1 MQNPKSAIVYAKLLS
16 VVVWFAL
23 IAQFYLQIS
32 SAKASPEEL
41 LIRFLSY
48 FTILTN
54 LLVALC
60 CTCVSWFSNSGI
72 GKHFSSRFTQTAIAV
87 YIAVVGLVYN
97 TILRFIW
104 APTGLQRL
112 VDELLH
118 LFIPV
123 LFVVYWW
130 LFVPKNFGWRDFFA
144 WLIYPLAYLI
154 LVLVRGHFSGFYP
167 YPFLDVPQLGY
178 SAVMINCVGITSLFV
193 FFSLLFIGIGKIKKI
208 S

>member
-1 MQNPKSAIVYAKLLS
+1 MQDSKSAILYTKLLS
-16 VVVWFAL
+16 IVAWFAL
-23 IAQFYLQIS
+23 IVQFYLHMS
-32 SAKASPEEL
+32 SGRASTGEL
-41 LIRFLSY
+41 LIRFFSY

-60 CTCVSWFSNSGI
+60 CTYVSWYPNTGM
-72 GKHFSSRFTQTAIAV
+72 GKHFSSRFTQAAIAV

-104 APTGLQRL
+104 EPQGLQRL

-118 LFIPV
+118 LIIPI

-130 LFVPKNFGWRDFFA
+130 VFVPKNFSWRDFFP

-154 LVLVRGHFSGFYP
+154 VVLIRGTFSGFYP
-167 YPFLDVPQLGY
+167 YPFVDVSQLGY
-178 SAVMINCVGITSLFV
+178 STVLVNCIGITLLFV
-193 FFSLLFIGIGKIKKI
+193 FFSLLFIAIGKMKKA

>member
-1 MQNPKSAIVYAKLLS
+1 MQNPKSAIVYTKLLS
-16 VVVWFAL
+16 AVVWFAL
-23 IAQFYLQIS
+23 IAQFYLHINS
-32 SAKASPEEL
+32 GKASTAEL
-41 LIRFLSY
+41 LIRFFSY

-60 CTCVSWFSNSGI
+60 CTYVSWFPNSGI
-72 GKHFSSRFTQTAIAV
+72 GRQFSSRFTQAAIAV

-118 LFIPV
+118 LIIPI
-123 LFVVYWW
+123 LFVTYWW
-130 LFVPKNFGWRDFFA
+130 LFVLKQFGWRDFLP
-144 WLIYPLAYLI
+144 WLWYPLAYLGF
-154 LVLVRGHFSGFYP
+154 VLVRGNFSGFYP

-178 SAVMINCVGITSLFV
+178 STVMVNCVGITSLFV
-193 FFSLLFIGIGKIKKI
+193 FFSLLFIGIGKMKK
-208 S
+208 SS